1 MKADIPPSNT
11 SGYSQIELAKV
22 TTAEEDQSLNIDG
35 IPTIEASVIGRD
47 VENGF
52 ADADNKQEE
61 DPLPSTSAKVQM
73 KDWLKKFGFQF
84 EDSRKEED
92 DIIAIPPLSYWE
104 LFKIFFWFGCRA
116 FGGPVAQIAMM
127 KQELIIEQKWI
138 SLARFN
144 RVYSVYQVLPGPE
157 ATELACYF
165 GYMSSGR
172 FGAFLGGLGFVLPGC
187 SILLFLAWLY
197 KEYGLSSPVV
207 NRSFTAVQITVAA
220 MIFRATYKLSEGTM
234 LDKKTKE
241 LDWNKGF
248 LALFAFLTSVIKLN
262 FFITLGVCGLI
273 NTVYEYDYKVPV
285 NNMNMNENGN
295 GSSNSDGSSSEKS
308 KKLEENNGS
317 SKSHKAATTTINN
330 SRILLYK
337 QLIGYLIAAATIGFF
352 VLYCELNGVPSG
364 NLVGGNAAKGY
375 VSTDYS
381 SLFVLGL
388 IAGCVTFGGAY
399 TTLPFIYSVAV
410 ISGQWLTDRQFLDA
424 IAITNM
430 LPTPLVSFVII
441 VGFIGHSIGGSILMG
456 IGIFLP
462 AFSFTIIGH
471 EFFQAVVD
479 NKYVEPY
486 LDGIASAI
494 IGLLAFT
501 CFQFLKSV
509 ISQGLDAVVFLLA
522 FSTLF
527 TFTNKY
533 TQPIT
538 LIVAAIAGQVLY

>member
-1 MKADIPPSNT
+1 MKSVT
-11 SGYSQIELAKV
+11 SPANAYSQIELASV
-22 TTAEEDQSLNIDG
+22 VSAEDYHSYS
-35 IPTIEASVIGRD
+35 PTIEAHVGDRD
-47 VENGF
+47 VENRFIETDKKGE
-52 ADADNKQEE
+52 DE
-61 DPLPSTSAKVQM
+61 DPLPSASTKVQM
-73 KDWLKKFGFQF
+73 KEWLKRFGFQF
-84 EDSRKEED
+84 EDSQKDED
-92 DIIAIPPLSYWE
+92 DVVAIPSLTYWQ

-127 KQELIIEQKWI
+127 KQELIVEQKWI

-207 NRSFTAVQITVAA
+207 SRSFTAVQITVAA

-262 FFITLGVCGLI
+262 FFITLGVCGII
-273 NTVYEYDYKVPV
+273 NTVYEYDYKLPV
-285 NNMNMNENGN
+285 NSNN
-295 GSSNSDGSSSEKS
+295 GSGVTGGDENNNEKS
-308 KKLEENNGS
+308 KKTIEESNGS
-317 SKSHKAATTTINN
+317 SKSRKAAAVATITN

-337 QLIGYLIAAATIGFF
+337 QLIGYLIAATTIGFF
-352 VLYCELNGVPSG
+352 VLYCQIQGVPSG
-364 NLVGGNAAKGY
+364 NLVGGNAAKDY

-441 VGFIGHSIGGSILMG
+441 VGFIGHSIGGAILMC

-509 ISQGLDAVVFLLA
+509 ISEGLDAVVFLLA

-527 TFTNKY
+527 SFTNKY

-538 LIVAAIAGQVLY
+538 LIVASIAGQVLY